1 MGTTFDH
8 TVSTKLTRKSKI
20 IETNSDNYKQ
30 QMKRIITAGVIGNTR
45 YFTYII
51 FRIDLSW
58 DKINDANI
66 SIFSIIPSD

>member
-20 IETNSDNYKQ
+20 IETNSDNSKQ

>member
-1 MGTTFDH
+1 MGTTFDQ